1 MQIYSIEET
10 LEQDRTKYKAVT
22 TVNPFLSDFMAVGT
36 EGSGDNEVDARVV
49 NTIGSMQ
56 GILGIL

>member
-1 MQIYSIEET
+1 
-10 LEQDRTKYKAVT
+10 
-22 TVNPFLSDFMAVGT
+22 MAVGT
-36 EGSGDNEVDARVV
+36 EGSGDNEADARVV